1 VADKVDVTAYRQVN
15 GRDLAQAIFAPFGAP
30 FPPTTG
36 VDIRTRN
43 HTDLTTGGLRAEA
56 TKVFSRDIIVYGID
70 YFHDNAVGR
79 DSSQTTV
86 YGFGPPNPKS
96 KTTPSLPSA
105 TLASTGLFLQ
115 NDLRL
120 HDRLSLIVG
129 GRWQRVMSEALP
141 TAGLATIPPGDVQS
155 TAVFATNALFKV
167 TTQLNLVA
175 SVGRGFRAPN
185 LVERYFNGPTPEG
198 SAYESATPGLKPE
211 KSLNVD
217 VGAKY
222 RNEHIAFEAF
232 AFRNDIRDAVKIAAT
247 GAKISNLPE
256 YKNVNV
262 GKLRASGW
270 EASGTMLLGDGF
282 SLSANYS
289 TVKSK
294 NLIDT
299 SIPIGD
305 SFSSK
310 LVGTLGW
317 RATTGG
323 LWAEYAVRRNGEQKD
338 ILAGSSPVGNTLPA
352 FTVHNLRGGAHLFTL
367 RGVRQ
372 DLDVQVNNL
381 TNKLYSEAA
390 NAGFFR
396 PEPMRNVVVSIRSSF

>member
-1 VADKVDVTAYRQVN
+1 
-15 GRDLAQAIFAPFGAP
+15 
-30 FPPTTG
+30 
-36 VDIRTRN
+36 
-43 HTDLTTGGLRAEA
+43 
-56 TKVFSRDIIVYGID
+56 
-70 YFHDNAVGR
+70 
-79 DSSQTTV
+79 
-86 YGFGPPNPKS
+86 
-96 KTTPSLPSA
+96 
-105 TLASTGLFLQ
+105 
-115 NDLRL
+115 
-120 HDRLSLIVG
+120 
-129 GRWQRVMSEALP
+129 
-141 TAGLATIPPGDVQS
+141 
-155 TAVFATNALFKV
+155 
-167 TTQLNLVA
+167 VA

-198 SAYESATPGLKPE
+198 SAYETATPGLKPE

-217 VGAKY
+217 LGAKF
-222 RNEHIAFEAF
+222 RNDHVAFEAF
-232 AFRNDIRDAVKIAAT
+232 VFRNDIRDAVKIAAT

-262 GKLRASGW
+262 GKLRAAGW
-270 EASGTMLLGDGF
+270 EASGTMLLGGGF

-310 LVGTLGW
+310 LVGSLGW
-317 RATTGG
+317 HAASGRV
-323 LWAEYAVRRNGEQKD
+323 WAEYAVRRNGEQKD
-338 ILAGSSPVGNTLPA
+338 ILAGSSPVGNSLPA
-352 FTVHNLRGGAHLFTL
+352 FTVHNLRGGMHLFTL

-372 DLDVQVNNL
+372 DLDMQVNNL

-396 PEPMRNVVVSIRSSF
+396 PEPMRNLVVSIRSSF